1 MKSKLV
7 AYLLW
12 FFLGV
17 FGVHRFYLGKIGSG
31 ILYFF
36 TLGVFGIGWFID
48 LFTLGGQVDTKNAL
62 ILGKANSS
70 NNQNRNTN
78 NIVVNIPAV
87 NTPPTPMPFTSKQE
101 LGVAEQLQK
110 LIDLKEKMLITEEE
124 FELHKAKILAI

>member
-1 MKSKLV
+1 MKSKLI

-17 FGVHRFYLGKIGSG
+17 FGVHRFYLGKVGSG
-31 ILYFF
+31 ILYLF

-62 ILGKANSS
+62 ILGKINSS
-70 NNQNRNTN
+70 NNKNSNTN
-78 NIVVNIPAV
+78 NIVVNIPAM
-87 NTPPTPMPFTSKQE
+87 NTNPIPFKSNQE

-110 LIDLKEKMLITEEE
+110 LVELKEKLLITEEE
-124 FELHKAKILAI
+124 YEFQKAKILAR